1 MKNPTHYGIHERDRW
16 KCLLREAMPHEVVI
30 GLGSNI
36 DPEANLEQAVLELK
50 SRFKVSK
57 RSQWTRTKP
66 IGIQDQPDF
75 YNGALLMET
84 ELEQQSLK
92 KELKRIEDILGR
104 DRSLPKFGPR
114 TIDLDIL
121 IWNKKVVD
129 EDYYERDF
137 LRKGVEEIIPELE
150 LI

>member
-1 MKNPTHYGIHERDRW
+1 

-92 KELKRIEDILGR
+92 KELKRIEDLLGR

-137 LRKGVEEIIPELE
+137 LRKGVEEIIPDLKS
-150 LI
+150 I

>member
-1 MKNPTHYGIHERDRW
+1 
-16 KCLLREAMPHEVVI
+16 MPHEVVI

-92 KELKRIEDILGR
+92 KELKQIEDILGR

-137 LRKGVEEIIPELE
+137 LRKGVEEIIPDLK
-150 LI
+150 LT

>member
-1 MKNPTHYGIHERDRW
+1 
-16 KCLLREAMPHEVVI
+16 MPHEVVI

-121 IWNKKVVD
+121 IWNKEVVD
-129 EDYYERDF
+129 EDCYERDF
-137 LRKGVEEIIPELE
+137 LRKGVDEIIPDLE

>member
-1 MKNPTHYGIHERDRW
+1 
-16 KCLLREAMPHEVVI
+16 MPHEVVI

-36 DPEANLEQAVLELK
+36 DPEANLEQAVQELK

-92 KELKRIEDILGR
+92 KELKRIEDLLGR

-137 LRKGVEEIIPELE
+137 LRKGVEEIIPDLK

>member
-1 MKNPTHYGIHERDRW
+1 
-16 KCLLREAMPHEVVI
+16 MPHEVVI

-66 IGIQDQPDF
+66 IGIQNHPDF

-129 EDYYERDF
+129 EDYYERDY
-137 LRKGVEEIIPELE
+137 LRKGVEEIIPDLE
-150 LI
+150 LT

>member
-1 MKNPTHYGIHERDRW
+1 
-16 KCLLREAMPHEVVI
+16 MPHEVVI

-36 DPEANLEQAVLELK
+36 DPEANLEQAVQELK

-129 EDYYERDF
+129 EDYYERDY
-137 LRKGVEEIIPELE
+137 LRKGVEEIIPDLE
-150 LI
+150 LT

>member
-1 MKNPTHYGIHERDRW
+1 
-16 KCLLREAMPHEVVI
+16 MPHEVVI

-36 DPEANLEQAVLELK
+36 DPEANLEQAVQELK

-57 RSQWTRTKP
+57 LSQWIRTKP

-92 KELKRIEDILGR
+92 KELKQIEDILGR

-121 IWNKKVVD
+121 IWNKEVVD
-129 EDYYERDF
+129 QDFYEREF
-137 LRKGVEEIIPELE
+137 LRKGVEEIIPDLE
-150 LI
+150 LN

>member
-1 MKNPTHYGIHERDRW
+1 
-16 KCLLREAMPHEVVI
+16 MPHEVVI

-36 DPEANLEQAVLELK
+36 DPEANLEQAVQELK

-137 LRKGVEEIIPELE
+137 LRRGVEEIIPDLK
-150 LI
+150 LT

>member
-1 MKNPTHYGIHERDRW
+1 
-16 KCLLREAMPHEVVI
+16 MPHEVVI

-50 SRFKVSK
+50 SRFKVAK

-129 EDYYERDF
+129 EDYYKRDF
-137 LRKGVEEIIPELE
+137 LRKGVEEIIPNLE

>member
-1 MKNPTHYGIHERDRW
+1 
-16 KCLLREAMPHEVVI
+16 MPHEVVI

-36 DPEANLEQAVLELK
+36 DPEANLEQAVQELK

-92 KELKRIEDILGR
+92 QELKRIEDILGR

-137 LRKGVEEIIPELE
+137 LRKGVEEIIPDLK

>member
-1 MKNPTHYGIHERDRW
+1 
-16 KCLLREAMPHEVVI
+16 MPHEVVI

-57 RSQWTRTKP
+57 LSQWTRTKP

-137 LRKGVEEIIPELE
+137 LRKGVEEIIPDLK
-150 LI
+150 LT

>member
-1 MKNPTHYGIHERDRW
+1 
-16 KCLLREAMPHEVVI
+16 MPHEVVI
-30 GLGSNI
+30 SLGSNI
-36 DPEANLEQAVLELK
+36 DPEANLEQAVQELK
-50 SRFKVSK
+50 SRFNVSK

-92 KELKRIEDILGR
+92 KELKRIDDILGR

-121 IWNKKVVD
+121 IWNKKVID

-137 LRKGVEEIIPELE
+137 LRKGVEEIIPDLE
-150 LI
+150 LV

>member
-1 MKNPTHYGIHERDRW
+1 
-16 KCLLREAMPHEVVI
+16 MPHEVVI

-36 DPEANLEQAVLELK
+36 DPVANLEQAVLELK

-57 RSQWTRTKP
+57 RSQWIRTEP

-92 KELKRIEDILGR
+92 QELKRIEDILGR

-137 LRKGVEEIIPELE
+137 LRKGVEEIIPDLE
-150 LI
+150 LT

>member
-1 MKNPTHYGIHERDRW
+1 
-16 KCLLREAMPHEVVI
+16 MPHEVVI

-36 DPEANLEQAVLELK
+36 DPEANLEQAVQELK

-57 RSQWTRTKP
+57 QSQWIRTKP
-66 IGIQDQPDF
+66 IGIKDQPDF

-92 KELKRIEDILGR
+92 KELKRIEDLLGR

-129 EDYYERDF
+129 KDYYERDF
-137 LRKGVEEIIPELE
+137 LRKGVEEIIPDLE

>member
-1 MKNPTHYGIHERDRW
+1 
-16 KCLLREAMPHEVVI
+16 MPHEVVI

-36 DPEANLEQAVLELK
+36 DPEANLEQAVQELE

-57 RSQWTRTKP
+57 RSQWIRTKP

-84 ELEQQSLK
+84 ELEQQCLK

-129 EDYYERDF
+129 EDYYKRDF
-137 LRKGVEEIIPELE
+137 LRKGVEEIIPDLK
-150 LI
+150 LT

>member
-1 MKNPTHYGIHERDRW
+1 
-16 KCLLREAMPHEVVI
+16 MPHEVVI

-137 LRKGVEEIIPELE
+137 LRKGVEEIIPDLK

>member
-1 MKNPTHYGIHERDRW
+1 
-16 KCLLREAMPHEVVI
+16 MPHEVVI

-36 DPEANLEQAVLELK
+36 DPKANLEHAVLELK

-66 IGIQDQPDF
+66 IGIQEQPDF

-129 EDYYERDF
+129 EDYYVRDF
-137 LRKGVEEIIPELE
+137 LRKGYIEELYMVS
-150 LI
+150 

>member
-1 MKNPTHYGIHERDRW
+1 
-16 KCLLREAMPHEVVI
+16 
-30 GLGSNI
+30 
-36 DPEANLEQAVLELK
+36 
-50 SRFKVSK
+50 
-57 RSQWTRTKP
+57 
-66 IGIQDQPDF
+66 
-75 YNGALLMET
+75 MET

-121 IWNKKVVD
+121 IWNKKVGD

-137 LRKGVEEIIPELE
+137 LRKGVEEIIPDLG

>member
-1 MKNPTHYGIHERDRW
+1 M
-16 KCLLREAMPHEVVI
+16 I

-36 DPEANLEQAVLELK
+36 DPEANLEQAVQELE

-57 RSQWTRTKP
+57 RSQWIRTKP

-84 ELEQQSLK
+84 ELEQESLK

-104 DRSLPKFGPR
+104 DRSVPKFGPR

-137 LRKGVEEIIPELE
+137 LRKGVEEIIPDLE
-150 LI
+150 LT

>member
-1 MKNPTHYGIHERDRW
+1 
-16 KCLLREAMPHEVVI
+16 MPHEVVI

-36 DPEANLEQAVLELK
+36 DPEANLEQAVQELK

-66 IGIQDQPDF
+66 IGIQNQPDF

-129 EDYYERDF
+129 KDYYVRDF
-137 LRKGVEEIIPELE
+137 LRKGVEEIIPDLE
-150 LI
+150 LV

>member
-1 MKNPTHYGIHERDRW
+1 
-16 KCLLREAMPHEVVI
+16 MPHEVVI

-36 DPEANLEQAVLELK
+36 DPEANLEQAVQELK

-92 KELKRIEDILGR
+92 KELRRIEDILGR

-137 LRKGVEEIIPELE
+137 LRKGVEEIIPDLE
-150 LI
+150 LV

>member
-1 MKNPTHYGIHERDRW
+1 
-16 KCLLREAMPHEVVI
+16 MPHEVVI

-36 DPEANLEQAVLELK
+36 DPEANLEQAVQELK

-75 YNGALLMET
+75 YNGALLLET

-92 KELKRIEDILGR
+92 KELKRIEDLLGR

-137 LRKGVEEIIPELE
+137 LRKGVEEIIPDLE

>member
-1 MKNPTHYGIHERDRW
+1 
-16 KCLLREAMPHEVVI
+16 MPHEVVI

-36 DPEANLEQAVLELK
+36 DPEDNLEQAVLELK
-50 SRFKVSK
+50 LRFKVSK

-66 IGIQDQPDF
+66 IGIQDQADF

-84 ELEQQSLK
+84 ELEQQRLK
-92 KELKRIEDILGR
+92 KELKRIEDLLGR

-129 EDYYERDF
+129 EEYYKRDF
-137 LRKGVEEIIPELE
+137 LRKGVEEIIPDLV

>member
-1 MKNPTHYGIHERDRW
+1 
-16 KCLLREAMPHEVVI
+16 MPHEVVI

-36 DPEANLEQAVLELK
+36 DPEANLEQVVLELK

-57 RSQWTRTKP
+57 RSQWIRTKP

-92 KELKRIEDILGR
+92 QELKRIEDILGR

-137 LRKGVEEIIPELE
+137 LRKGVEEIIPDLE

>member
-1 MKNPTHYGIHERDRW
+1 
-16 KCLLREAMPHEVVI
+16 MPHEVVI

-92 KELKRIEDILGR
+92 KELKRIEDIMGR
-104 DRSLPKFGPR
+104 DRSLPKYGPR

-121 IWNKKVVD
+121 IWDKKVVD

-137 LRKGVEEIIPELE
+137 LRKGVEEIIPDLK
-150 LI
+150 LTPHLDFG

>member
-1 MKNPTHYGIHERDRW
+1 M
-16 KCLLREAMPHEVVI
+16 AHEVVI

-92 KELKRIEDILGR
+92 KELKQIEDILGR

-137 LRKGVEEIIPELE
+137 LRKGVEEIIPDLQ
-150 LI
+150 LT

>member
-1 MKNPTHYGIHERDRW
+1 
-16 KCLLREAMPHEVVI
+16 MPHEVVI

-66 IGIQDQPDF
+66 IGIQEQPDF
-75 YNGALLMET
+75 YNGALLTET

-137 LRKGVEEIIPELE
+137 LRKGVEEIIPDLK
-150 LI
+150 LT

>member
-1 MKNPTHYGIHERDRW
+1 
-16 KCLLREAMPHEVVI
+16 MPHEVVI

-84 ELEQQSLK
+84 ELEQLSLK

-121 IWNKKVVD
+121 IWNKEVVD

-137 LRKGVEEIIPELE
+137 LRKGVEEIIPGLE
-150 LI
+150 LT